1 MIGLV
6 LAVVGATPFVAV
18 DGGYTAQPRVPVI
31 HRTIE
36 VFVPAQAGPFVVSA
50 GDAPETK
57 LPISIEPALAAA
69 LSDGG
74 VRIGADTSLE
84 VTEPLTVQL
93 KRTGSLTIRLSQG
106 ISRKLGARFFIDLP
120 RASFALIPSTP
131 FEELGN
137 GVLRVTDAVATIDV
151 QLQVSGPP
159 IPWPVIGAWQ
169 SWSAGLVW
177 DAARGRLTRFGGGD
191 ATELEEGTSIWDPL
205 AGWQVLPITSPPP
218 RVRASLVY
226 DSIRQRTVLF
236 GGLGAAGLL
245 SDTWEFDGNQW
256 LDVTP
261 ATGPSARWSH
271 GAAFDE
277 DSGVMILFGGLAG
290 PDSSNLELNDTWSWN
305 GFTWTQLQPPNSPS
319 PRDAFGMAWDGT
331 RHRVTIAGG
340 WDGVNVLSE
349 TWAWIGGTWQP
360 LAPVPAPRSSAAMAW
375 SPVSHDL
382 ILVGGWDPRGI
393 PVFYASTLRFDG
405 TTWNAGADL
414 GQPSARMALA
424 GHPTMGVVMHGGW
437 NGSGFTG
444 DTAQLEPTY
453 QRLPQG
459 DREERTVTSGS
470 FVAGERYLWVA
481 SVDLTTGSP
490 IGPMK
495 THWRIPRGMHAL
507 GMASGSNLY
516 GESDGGM
523 VGWYVHTGGYEIA
536 APPRFQSVGGELG
549 WDWALDLDG
558 GLHLLGSDSAW
569 HFVATAPSG
578 LRALHTRHANPG
590 NNQGEYLAWTDRLH
604 IWTPLDGGFV
614 AFGDPLELDGG
625 VSLLPTL
632 STAIVT
638 EARGSWHLASTGEWI
653 FFGQPRLEEPP
664 IDGVV
669 ITDAGLAGYAY
680 YKPLGARCERS
691 EECLRGLCAD
701 GRCCSSQCDTCQV
714 CSVEAGGQI
723 DGECTAAR
731 AGKPCFDAGCG
742 VQTCDGVHSYCPA
755 IPPDFCPV
763 DAGLPE
769 PEFDA
774 GPRPDAGVR
783 PRDAGTSR
791 PAPEPEPKPGCGC
804 EASAGSLWFAS
815 ALLLRARR
823 PSRSDSNPGHR

>member
-159 IPWPVIGAWQ
+159 IPWPLGRWQ
-169 SWSAGLVW
+169 SWGAGLVW

-191 ATELEEGTSIWDPL
+191 ATTLEEGTSIWDPL
-205 AGWQVLPITSPPP
+205 AGWQVLPIASPPP

-226 DSIRQRTVLF
+226 DSHRQRTVLF

-256 LDVTP
+256 TNVTT

-277 DSGVMILFGGLAG
+277 NSGLMILFGGLAG
-290 PDSSNLELNDTWSWN
+290 DDMSNSELNDTWSWN

-340 WDGVNVLSE
+340 WDGRNVLAE

-360 LAPVPAPRSSAAMAW
+360 LAPVPAPRTSTALAW

-382 ILVGGWDPRGI
+382 ILVGGWDPRGG
-393 PVFYASTLRFDG
+393 PLFYPSTFRFDG
-405 TTWNAGADL
+405 TTWSFGAGLELPA
-414 GQPSARMALA
+414 ARMALA
-424 GHPTMGVVMHGGW
+424 GHPTMGVVMHGGRTDY
-437 NGSGFTG
+437 GFTS
-444 DTAQLEPTY
+444 DTARLEPTY
-453 QRLPQG
+453 QRLTQ
-459 DREERTVTSGS
+459 
-470 FVAGERYLWVA
+470 GERADRIVTNGFYVVGEQYLWEPG
-481 SVDLTTGSP
+481 DDPQTGSP
-490 IGPMK
+490 IGPMRA
-495 THWRIPRGMHAL
+495 HSRIPSGMHPL

-523 VGWYVHTGGYEIA
+523 FGWYVHAGGSEIP
-536 APPRFQSVGGELG
+536 APPRFQAVGGELG
-549 WDWALDLDG
+549 SDWVLDLDG
-558 GLHLLGSDSAW
+558 GFHLLGSDRAW
-569 HFVATAPSG
+569 HFIATAPSG
-578 LRALHTRHANPG
+578 LRALRARPG
-590 NNQGEYLAWTDRLH
+590 TTPGGKPGEYLAWTDRLH
-604 IWTPLDGGFV
+604 LWTPLDGGFV
-614 AFGDPLELDGG
+614 PFGDPLELDGG
-625 VSLLPTL
+625 VYLLPTL

-638 EARGSWHLASTGEWI
+638 EARGSWHLANDGQWI

-669 ITDAGLAGYAY
+669 LTDAGLASYDY
-680 YKPLGARCERS
+680 YKPLGARCERG
-691 EECLRGLCAD
+691 EECWGGVCTD
-701 GRCCSSQCDTCQV
+701 GRCCRDLCRACQV
-714 CSVEAGGQI
+714 CSVEAGGRV
-723 DGECTAAR
+723 DGECSTAP
-731 AGKPCFDAGCG
+731 AGKSCLDAGCG
-742 VQTCDGVHSYCPA
+742 VQTCDGIHHYCPA
-755 IPPDFCPV
+755 IPQDFCPF
-763 DAGLPE
+763 PE

-791 PAPEPEPKPGCGC
+791 PTPEPEPKPGCGC
-804 EASAGSLWFAS
+804 EASAGSLWFVS